1 MSEDAKKRNHQID
14 FLRGLAILIVI
25 GRHPPIFSS
34 NAGLLSGLSWYWYN
48 CGWMG
53 VDLFFVL
60 SGFLIGNGL
69 FAEIKAEGSL
79 NVARFLVKRAFKIW
93 PGYIVLMLFLST
105 GITLDPVSRK
115 NIIWNWM
122 HLQNYIGSCRVQTW
136 SLAVE
141 EHFYL
146 FLPAVL
152 LLLLRLKRFTLLP
165 AIAAFVAVFCL
176 VGRFFDLKGAHSL
189 SHLRMDSLFFGVLL
203 AYLTKYSPTFAAAI
217 VRRRRLLFCFGAVVV
232 GVISY
237 LNLLDW
243 YVLTFGLTLTYVGFG
258 AILLALIS
266 TTETDGI
273 LGKLLFCP
281 LARRIA
287 MIGFYAYGIY
297 LWHIEF
303 GFFPALALYPLLSGL
318 PNTLS
323 WLCEMILF
331 VSFSIIFGIMM
342 SRLVELPMLQWRD
355 KIVPKLFPSKPSCL
369 P

>member
-1 MSEDAKKRNHQID
+1 MIEAAKKRNHQID

-25 GRHPPIFSS
+25 GRHPPIYSDH
-34 NAGLLSGLSWYWYN
+34 AGVLSGLSWYWWN

-79 NVARFLVKRAFKIW
+79 NAARFLVKRAFKIW

-105 GITLDPVSRK
+105 GITLDPASRK
-115 NIIWNWM
+115 NVIWNWM
-122 HLQNYIGSCRVQTW
+122 HLQNYMGSCRVQTW

-152 LLLLRLKRFTLLP
+152 LLLLRLKRLSLLP
-165 AIAAFVAVFCL
+165 AIAAFIAVFCL
-176 VGRFFDLKGAHSL
+176 VGRFFELKNAHSFT
-189 SHLRMDSLFFGVLL
+189 HLRMDSLFFGVLL
-203 AYLTKYSPTFAAAI
+203 AYLIKFSPKFAAAI
-217 VRRRRLLFCFGAVVV
+217 TRRRRLLFCFGAVVV

-237 LNLLDW
+237 LNLLEW
-243 YVLTFGLTLTYVGFG
+243 YVLTIGLTITYIGFG
-258 AILLALIS
+258 AILLALVS
-266 TTETDGI
+266 TTEADGNF
-273 LGKLLFCP
+273 GKLLFCP
-281 LARRIA
+281 IARAVA
-287 MIGFYAYGIY
+287 MIGFYSYGIY

-303 GFFPALALYPLLSGL
+303 GFFPALALYPLLNGM
-318 PNTLS
+318 PAALS

-331 VSFSIIFGIMM
+331 VSFSIIFGTMM
-342 SRLVELPMLQWRD
+342 SRLVELPMLRLRD
-355 KIVPKLFPSKPSCL
+355 KLVPKLFPVERSGAP
-369 P
+369 

>member
-1 MSEDAKKRNHQID
+1 MIEAAKKRNHQID
-14 FLRGLAILIVI
+14 LLRGLAILIVI
-25 GRHPPIFSS
+25 GRHPPIQSS
-34 NAGLLSGLSWYWYN
+34 QAGLLSGLSWYWYN

-60 SGFLIGNGL
+60 SGFLIGSGL

-105 GITLDPVSRK
+105 GLTLDPVSEK
-115 NIIWNWM
+115 NLIWNWM
-122 HLQNYIGSCRVQTW
+122 HLQNYVASCRVQTW

-152 LLLLRLKRFTLLP
+152 LVLLRLKQMRLVP
-165 AIAAFVAVFCL
+165 VVAASIAIFCL
-176 VGRFFDLKGAHSL
+176 VGRFLDLKGAHSY

-203 AYLTKYSPTFAAAI
+203 AYLLKFSPNFAVAI
-217 VRRRRLLFCFGAVVV
+217 NRRRRMLFCVGAVVV
-232 GVISY
+232 GVISF

-243 YVLTFGLTLTYVGFG
+243 YVLTIGLTLTYIGFG

-273 LGKLLFCP
+273 WGKLLFGP
-281 LARRIA
+281 IARGIA
-287 MIGFYAYGIY
+287 MIGFYSYGIY

-318 PNTLS
+318 PTSLS

-331 VSFSIIFGIMM
+331 VTFSVIFGTIM
-342 SRLVELPMLQWRD
+342 SRLVELPMLRLRD
-355 KIVPKLFPSKPSCL
+355 KIVPKLFPSEPSRS

>member
-1 MSEDAKKRNHQID
+1 MIEAAKKRNHQID

-25 GRHPPIFSS
+25 GRHPPIYSDQ
-34 NAGLLSGLSWYWYN
+34 AGALSGLSWYWWN

-69 FAEIKAEGSL
+69 FAEIMAEGRL
-79 NVARFLVKRAFKIW
+79 NAARFLVKRAFKIW

-115 NIIWNWM
+115 NVIWNWM
-122 HLQNYIGSCRVQTW
+122 HLQNYMGSCRVQTW

-152 LLLLRLKRFTLLP
+152 LLLLRFKRLSLMP
-165 AIAAFVAVFCL
+165 AIAAFIAVFCL
-176 VGRFFDLKGAHSL
+176 VGRFFDLKNAHSFT
-189 SHLRMDSLFFGVLL
+189 HLRMDSLFFGVLL
-203 AYLTKYSPTFAAAI
+203 AYLVKFSPKFGATI
-217 VRRRRLLFCFGAVVV
+217 IQRRRLLLCFGAVVV
-232 GVISY
+232 GVISS

-243 YVLTFGLTLTYVGFG
+243 YMLTFGLTLTYIGFG
-258 AILLALIS
+258 AMLMALVSS
-266 TTETDGI
+266 TEADGI
-273 LGKLLFCP
+273 LGKLLFSP
-281 LARRIA
+281 FARGMA
-287 MIGFYAYGIY
+287 VIGYYSYGIY

-303 GFFPALALYPLLSGL
+303 GFFPALALYPLLRGL
-318 PNTLS
+318 PPAFS

-331 VSFSIIFGIMM
+331 VSFSIVFGTLM
-342 SRLVELPMLQWRD
+342 SRLVELPMLRWRE
-355 KIVPKLFPSKPSCL
+355 KVVPKLFPIERSAAP
-369 P
+369 